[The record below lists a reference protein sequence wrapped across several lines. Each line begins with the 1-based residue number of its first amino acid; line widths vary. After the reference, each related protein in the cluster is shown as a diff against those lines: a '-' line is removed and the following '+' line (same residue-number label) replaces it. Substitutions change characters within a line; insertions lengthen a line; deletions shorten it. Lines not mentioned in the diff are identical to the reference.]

1 MEALPIAIE
10 GHTHV
15 IECVCTDGNVIASSC
30 LGGQVKI
37 WDSIS
42 GEEIV
47 CIDRRG

>member
-1 MEALPIAIE
+1 MEALPIAIV
-10 GHTHV
+10 GHTHLV
-15 IECVCTDGNVIASSC
+15 ECMSTDGNVIASSC

-47 CIDRRG
+47 EINRQR